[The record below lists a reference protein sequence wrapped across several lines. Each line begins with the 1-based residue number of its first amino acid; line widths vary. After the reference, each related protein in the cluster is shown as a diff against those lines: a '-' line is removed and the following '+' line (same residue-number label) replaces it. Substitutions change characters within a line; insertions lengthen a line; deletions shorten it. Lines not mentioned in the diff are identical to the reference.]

1 MGFVIRARWILTR
14 PDAPVV
20 EDGAVAVE
28 GHAIALVGP
37 WPEVRAAHPAAE
49 VVDAS
54 SSLLIPGLVNAHGH
68 FSEGLMVGLSDTRT
82 LFEWIDRF
90 IVPASSA
97 LDRRKARVG
106 AALKAAEMALSGV
119 TTVNDMFVCMPR
131 PEDPVSPAAVE
142 GIDEVGIRGE
152 VSFGAQD
159 RTGASIEAIRAEH
172 EALAEAA
179 RISPRCRFRVGLA
192 TVPSASDALMEATA
206 AWASERGAPVHL
218 HLHEVREEVT
228 SSLLRFGSTSIEAA
242 ARVGL
247 FAAGAVAAHCV
258 WVNERDMDLLAE
270 HGVSVAHNPVANAIL
285 ASGVCPVG
293 ELRRRGIAVGV
304 GTDGAASNDSQDM
317 LQAMKFAPLLAKVER
332 LDPTAMV
339 AADALAM
346 ATLEGARALAL
357 EDRIGSIE
365 VGKDADLVLIDLED
379 PSLAGCH
386 DPIRALVY
394 AAGPRAVTDVWVQ
407 GERIVQEGKLT
418 RVDLHELAREAA
430 GLARELAQDAR
441 FFDPPELEGAER
453 THG

>member
-1 MGFVIRARWILTR
+1 MGFLVRARWVLTR
-14 PDAPVV
+14 PDAPLM

-28 GHAIALVGP
+28 DRAIELVGP
-37 WPEVRAAHPAAE
+37 WPEVRAAYPGSE
-49 VVDAS
+49 VVDAP

-119 TTVNDMFVCMPR
+119 TTVNDMFVCIPR
-131 PEDPVSPAAVE
+131 PEDPVSPGAVE
-142 GIDEVGIRGE
+142 GIEEVGIRGE

-159 RTGASIEAIRAEH
+159 RTGASLEAIRAEH

-179 RISPRCRFRVGLA
+179 RVSHRCRFRMGLA

-228 SSLLRFGSTSIEAA
+228 SSLLRFGSTAIEAA
-242 ARVGL
+242 GRVGL
-247 FAAGAVAAHCV
+247 FAAGALAAHCV
-258 WVNERDMDLLAE
+258 WVNERDMDVLAE
-270 HGVSVAHNPVANAIL
+270 LGVSVAHNPVANAIL

-339 AADALAM
+339 ATDALAM
-346 ATLEGARALAL
+346 ATLEGARALGL
-357 EDRIGSIE
+357 DDRIGSIE

-386 DPIRALVY
+386 DPVRALVY

-407 GERIVQEGKLT
+407 GERIVRAGKLT
-418 RVDLHELAREAA
+418 RVDVRELAREAA
-430 GLARELAQDAR
+430 GLARELARDASFLDPHDAR
-441 FFDPPELEGAER
+441 VR
-453 THG
+453 

>member
-1 MGFVIRARWILTR
+1 MGVLVRARWILTR
-14 PDAPVV
+14 ADTRVL

-28 GHAIALVGP
+28 GQTIARVGP
-37 WPEVRAAHPAAE
+37 WPEVRGSYPRFE

-54 SSLLIPGLVNAHGH
+54 SSLLIPGLINAHSH
-68 FSEGLMVGLSDTRT
+68 FSEGLMVGLSDSRT

-131 PEDPVSPAAVE
+131 PGDPVSPGAVE
-142 GIDEVGIRGE
+142 GIEDIGIKAE

-159 RTGASIEAIRAEH
+159 RTGASLEAIRAEH
-172 EALAEAA
+172 QALAEAA
-179 RISPRCRFRVGLA
+179 RGSGRCRFRMGLA

-206 AWASERGAPVHL
+206 AWADEWAAPLHI

-228 SSLLRFGSTSIEAA
+228 SSLLRFGCTSVEAA
-242 ARVGL
+242 ARLGL
-247 FAAGAVAAHCV
+247 FATGALAAHCV
-258 WVNERDMDLLAE
+258 WVNERDMDKLAE

-285 ASGVCPVG
+285 ASGICPVG
-293 ELRRRGIAVGV
+293 DLRRRGIAVGI

-317 LQAMKFAPLLAKVER
+317 LQAIKLAPLLAKLER
-332 LDPTAMV
+332 LDPTVMV
-339 AADALAM
+339 AIDVLTM
-346 ATLEGARALAL
+346 ATVEGARALGL

-386 DPIRALVY
+386 DPVRALVY

-407 GERIVQEGKLT
+407 GERIVRNRALT
-418 RVDLHELAREAA
+418 RVDLRELVGEATA
-430 GLARELAQDAR
+430 LARELARQAR
-441 FFDPPELEGAER
+441 FLDPADPRGGER
-453 THG
+453 GHG